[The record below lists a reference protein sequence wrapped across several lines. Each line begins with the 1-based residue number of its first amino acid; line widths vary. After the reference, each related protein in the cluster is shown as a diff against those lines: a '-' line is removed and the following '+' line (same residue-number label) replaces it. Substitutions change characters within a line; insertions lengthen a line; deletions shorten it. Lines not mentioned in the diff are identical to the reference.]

1 MITIVD
7 YGLGNLASVR
17 NMIKKVGGEGVIS
30 KDPEVIRKASKLI
43 LPGVGAFGVGMK
55 NLTDNGLKEALLENA
70 GQGTKVMGICL
81 GAQLLTKHSE
91 ENNTDG
97 LGLINAQTKKFV
109 PSDQNLKVPHMGWY
123 NIAVNK
129 PDHPLF
135 KGIQKQP
142 RYYFVHSYYM
152 SCEEDSNLLCS
163 CTYEHPFAAGIVN
176 ENVAGFQFHP
186 EKSHV
191 FGMKIMENFINW

>member
-1 MITIVD
+1 MITIID

-30 KDPEVIRKASKLI
+30 KDPEVIRTASKLI
-43 LPGVGAFGVGMK
+43 LPGVGAFGVGMN
-55 NLTDNGLKEALLENA
+55 NLINSGLKEALLENA
-70 GQGTKVMGICL
+70 AQGTKVLGICL

-91 ENNTDG
+91 ENDTDG
-97 LGLINAQTKKFV
+97 LALVNAQTKKFAL
-109 PSDQNLKVPHMGWY
+109 SDPNLKVPHMGWY
-123 NIAVNK
+123 NIEINK
-129 PDHPLF
+129 SDHPLF
-135 KGIQKQP
+135 KGIQSQP

-152 SCEEDSNLLCS
+152 SCEDPQNQLCS